1 MQREGLKAE
10 GEWEETRG
18 SISGAGAAPASRPN
32 VFFIMIDDLG
42 WNDIGYQSSDLLG
55 ITPNL
60 DKLAAGGVKVNRL
73 NITPFRTVLSL
84 SGQNAWN
91 LSHI

>member
-1 MQREGLKAE
+1 MQEKGLKPD
-10 GEWEETRG
+10 GEREETRG

-42 WNDIGYQSSDLLG
+42 WNDIGYQSSDLAG

-60 DKLAAGGVKVNRL
+60 DKLAAAGVKVNRL
-73 NITPFRTVLSL
+73 NKNPCRTALPL
-84 SGQNAWN
+84 SGQNT
-91 LSHI
+91 